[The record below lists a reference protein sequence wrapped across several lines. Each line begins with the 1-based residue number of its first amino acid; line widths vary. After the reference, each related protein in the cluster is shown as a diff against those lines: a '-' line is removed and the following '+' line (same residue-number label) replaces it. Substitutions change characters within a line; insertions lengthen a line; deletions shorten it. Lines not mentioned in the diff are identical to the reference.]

1 MCKFIF
7 VTLRAMLHLKDTE
20 NIKRSKLLMH
30 RSAFKS
36 RS

>member
-1 MCKFIF
+1 
-7 VTLRAMLHLKDTE
+7 MLHLKDTE